1 MCNEAQ
7 YGYAAAEPVTM
18 ISASMYNRLSNTDF
32 RKKMFKAPAGHEL
45 SGQEAYISD
54 AFAKTF
60 PAYTAIKFRPNQ
72 GNYEEYTIGSATAF
86 PLMRV
91 EEMYFIEAEAAEHVA
106 AGTGKA
112 LLESFMVAHRD
123 PEYQFPSEMDAIDEI
138 VFQKRVE
145 LWGEGHTFFD
155 VKRLNMPVTR
165 GYAGTNFSEARRF
178 NTAGRPAWMNVCI
191 VTTEKRNNAALQGY
205 ENPDP
210 SGLYTTWSAE

>member
-1 MCNEAQ
+1 
-7 YGYAAAEPVTM
+7 
-18 ISASMYNRLSNTDF
+18 
-32 RKKMFKAPAGHEL
+32 
-45 SGQEAYISD
+45 
-54 AFAKTF
+54 
-60 PAYTAIKFRPNQ
+60 
-72 GNYEEYTIGSATAF
+72 
-86 PLMRV
+86 
-91 EEMYFIEAEAAEHVA
+91 
-106 AGTGKA
+106 
-112 LLESFMVAHRD
+112 MVAHRD